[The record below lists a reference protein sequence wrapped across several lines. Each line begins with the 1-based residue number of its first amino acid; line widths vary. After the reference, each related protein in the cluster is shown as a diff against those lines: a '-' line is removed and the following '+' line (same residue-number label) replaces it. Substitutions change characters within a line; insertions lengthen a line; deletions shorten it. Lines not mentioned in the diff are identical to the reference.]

1 VSANPEPRTL
11 SQAPG
16 TDAGASPILI
26 VDDEA
31 GVRASL
37 GGVLRDEGYA
47 VDAVDSGEACLD
59 QINRRPYEVVLLD
72 IWLPGI
78 DGLVTLERLRD
89 RRVNAQIIMIS
100 GHANIESAVRATKLG
115 AFDFI
120 EKPLS
125 LQKTVLSVR
134 NALRQGRLEAE
145 NRALRAR
152 VDRRYA
158 MVGESRAMA
167 ALREQIAMAA
177 PTNGRVLISGEN
189 GTGKEL
195 VARQVHQLSH
205 RRTGPFIEVNCA
217 ALPEELIESELF
229 GHARGAFTG
238 AVADR
243 RGKFEIASGGTLF
256 LDEVGDMSLKT
267 QAKVLR
273 ALQEQVV
280 EPVGGQSSIR
290 VDVRVIAATNKNL
303 ADEIRLGQFR
313 EDLYFRLNVI
323 PVLVPPLRERGD
335 DILRLAEHFVAE
347 FAREYGRRRK
357 VLDPG
362 AIEAVTRYVW
372 PGNVR
377 ELRNVIERLMI
388 MVPGDVIS
396 AGDLPFTAGT
406 PRDPRAVDQ
415 GGVRPLFDARDAWE
429 RAYILAALSAFDGN
443 ISRTAEVLGLERS
456 NLYKKMRSL
465 GIPSARERD
474 EP

>member
-1 VSANPEPRTL
+1 MSA
-11 SQAPG
+11 
-16 TDAGASPILI
+16 ILI

-31 GVRASL
+31 GVRAAL
-37 GGVLRDEGYA
+37 GGVLRDEGYT

-59 QINRRPYEVVLLD
+59 QVVRQSYEVILLD
-72 IWLPGI
+72 VWLPGM

-89 RRVNAQIIMIS
+89 RRVEAQVIMIS

-125 LQKTVLSVR
+125 LDKTVLAVR
-134 NALRQGRLEAE
+134 NALRQRRLEVE

-152 VDRRYA
+152 VDRRHT
-158 MVGESRAMA
+158 MVGESRSMA
-167 ALREQIAMAA
+167 RLREQIAMAA

-195 VARQVHQLSH
+195 VARHVHALSQ
-205 RRTGPFIEVNCA
+205 RSAGPFVEVNCA

-229 GHARGAFTG
+229 GHVKGAFTG

-243 RGKFEIASGGTLF
+243 RGKFEAATGGTLF

-280 EPVGGQSSIR
+280 EPVGGQGSVR
-290 VDVRVIAATNKNL
+290 VDVRVIAATNKTL
-303 ADEIRLGQFR
+303 ADEIRAARSR
-313 EDLYFRLNVI
+313 EDLFFRLNVI
-323 PVLVPPLRERGD
+323 PVFVPPLRERGD
-335 DILRLAEHFVAE
+335 DVLRLAEYFVAE
-347 FAREYGRRRK
+347 FAQEYGRRPK
-357 VLDPG
+357 GFSPEAMDVLR
-362 AIEAVTRYVW
+362 AYEW

-388 MVPGDVIS
+388 MVPGDVIVP
-396 AGDLPFTAGT
+396 GDLSFLDVRPAVPGAL
-406 PRDPRAVDQ
+406 DPVAVA
-415 GGVRPLFDARDAWE
+415 PLFDARDAWE
-429 RAYILAALSAFDGN
+429 RTYILGVLASCDGN
-443 ISRTAEVLGLERS
+443 ISRTADTLGLERS

-465 GIPSARERD
+465 GIGPIRERAD
-474 EP
+474 D